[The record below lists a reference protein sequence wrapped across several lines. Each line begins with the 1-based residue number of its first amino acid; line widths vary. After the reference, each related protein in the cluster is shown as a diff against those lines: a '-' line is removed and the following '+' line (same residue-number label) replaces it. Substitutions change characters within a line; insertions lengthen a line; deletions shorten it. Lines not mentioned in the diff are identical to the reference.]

1 MGQRGLAPFGSE
13 RRLSLSGSP
22 RSHHH
27 PRINNP
33 ESLFQH
39 PEGSLG
45 LGEDPG
51 PRVGNRHRALPALP
65 LPRMRTDRGTAPPLN
80 V

>member
-65 LPRMRTDRGTAPPLN
+65 LPRMRTDRGTTPPRN